1 MKYPFYLKSRLVKYP
16 SFIMILSELECI
28 EVCTDD
34 IKIERHSKGVMCQH
48 FINDKGYEETTASDF
63 QLNYAET
70 RKKFTDK
77 ITAPELLRLEN
88 IEQLQKAS

>member
-34 IKIERHSKGVMCQH
+34 IKIERHSKGVMCEH
-48 FINDKGYEETTASDF
+48 FTNDNGYEESSASEF
-63 QLNYAET
+63 QLKFIEV
-70 RKKFTDK
+70 RKEITEK
-77 ITAPELLRLEN
+77 ITAPELNRIKKFSEY
-88 IEQLQKAS
+88 QKAS